1 MLAFTHAH
9 LIDGTGSAPVAGA
22 TVLVD
27 GKTIAAAG
35 RDVSVPD
42 NATVIDLK
50 GKTLLPGLMDN
61 HAHFGDRDYPP
72 GLNNA
77 KNSFNYAA
85 MRDATLA
92 SGVTTIRS
100 CGDWLKDAIETRD
113 MIEQGQL
120 RGPRLIC
127 CGKQFGR
134 RDAHPTRTIWGN
146 DPDTVENA
154 GCYPETPEEARQ
166 GVRELAA
173 AGADY
178 LKVTVAMY
186 QLSVYPGTLEP
197 LADDVM
203 EAIVDEGHKHGLWV
217 MCHIDSASDAIK
229 LINYGADEID
239 HLIAIGLPE
248 LPDEATYDRLFQ
260 LMADKGTWLV
270 PTIILARMRDHRM
283 AEKGV
288 PTTVDGYFIPH
299 YRKAYEAG
307 VRMGCGCD
315 SGAPRVP
322 WGASLHAELKEYVHG
337 VGMSP
342 LEAIKCATQ
351 NNATIFGI
359 DHKVGAIREGLLA
372 DILIVDG
379 DPAKR
384 IDDTQNICM
393 VLKEGAIVLDKM
405 LS

>member
-1 MLAFTHAH
+1 MLAFTNAH

-27 GKTIAAAG
+27 GKKIAAAG
-35 RDVSVPD
+35 RNVAAPS

-50 GKTLLPGLMDN
+50 GMTLLPGLMDS
-61 HAHFGDRDYPP
+61 HVHFGDRDYPP

-77 KNSFNYAA
+77 KNSFSYAG
-85 MRDATLA
+85 MRDAALA
-92 SGVTTIRS
+92 WGVTTMRS

-113 MIEQGQL
+113 VIEQGRL
-120 RGPRLIC
+120 RGPRLLC
-127 CGKQFGR
+127 CGKQFGK
-134 RDAHPTRTIWGN
+134 RDAHPTRTVWGN

-178 LKVTVAMY
+178 LKITVAMST
-186 QLSVYPGTLEP
+186 LSVYPGTLEP
-197 LADDVM
+197 LADEVL

-217 MCHIDSASDAIK
+217 MCHIDNASDAIK

-239 HLIAIGLPE
+239 HLIAIGLAE

-270 PTIILARMRDHRM
+270 PTIILARMRDHGM

-288 PTTVDGYFIPH
+288 PTTADGYFLPH
-299 YRKAYEAG
+299 YKKAYEAG
-307 VRMGCGCD
+307 VQMGCGCD
-315 SGAPRVP
+315 SGAPGLP
-322 WGASLHAELKEYVHG
+322 WGTSLHGELREYVYG
-337 VGMSP
+337 LGMPP

-351 NNATIFGI
+351 NNAIILGI
-359 DHKVGAIREGLLA
+359 DHKVGTIKEGMLA
-372 DILIVDG
+372 DILIVGG
-379 DPAKR
+379 DPVEKIENLQDIR
-384 IDDTQNICM
+384 M
-393 VLKEGAIVLDKM
+393 VIRDGSIVVEHM